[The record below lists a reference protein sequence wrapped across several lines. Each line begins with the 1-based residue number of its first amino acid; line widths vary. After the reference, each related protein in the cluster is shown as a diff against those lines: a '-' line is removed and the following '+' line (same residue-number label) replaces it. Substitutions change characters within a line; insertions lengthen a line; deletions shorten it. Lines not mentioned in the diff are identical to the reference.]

1 MGIFTSGYYDE
12 RQNRIKMIKGQV
24 EDDIRMSYF
33 GGNVDV
39 LVNEIT
45 EGYLYDMN
53 SQYPY
58 AMLNTMPSGNPIFS
72 TDKNIDNYFG
82 YVYGEI
88 IPPKYNKLKIK
99 KYDESKLVGI

>member
-1 MGIFTSGYYDE
+1 
-12 RQNRIKMIKGQV
+12 MIKGQV

-58 AMLNTMPSGNPIFS
+58 AMLNDMPVGDPMYS
-72 TDKNIDNYFG
+72 TEKDLNKIHENST
-82 YVYGEI
+82 V
-88 IPPKYNKLKIK
+88 KYRLNLVK
-99 KYDESKLVGI
+99 K